1 MIHQSNEQY
10 TNLVFVTGSAKK
22 KPTKKKL
29 SQGESGQSGG
39 QAASDGPK
47 KPATSRKKKD
57 QSLNIGQIPTHWK
70 SDQTH
75 GNPSNAFELTPL
87 KDSQPNVLKNLQI
100 FLEGNDIGKF
110 GADQSGPTGYTKLL
124 LQHAWQVENK
134 VMWGK
139 YNGEREEIRKIMQR
153 MTEAQKKK
161 MPQPN
166 LRAPIDKAG
175 SNLAQLGAPYVD
187 GIHEVHLLH
196 GLKDPTLAEDIV
208 SGGFNEHFAGTQSG
222 NLFGNGIYMAEDA
235 GKADQYGRAVS
246 NDADKEKMRTLLY
259 TSLNLPPQDNN
270 LYYMF
275 VCRAALGCIVQVGK
289 DRDHRLGT
297 QEPVFADGTQQK
309 ELAYVPEIDKPR
321 TRFHT
326 ELAEVTGGG
335 GHVAEDTHKEHLGNE
350 LRFREF
356 ISYKGD
362 RIYPEFLIAYSR
374 EQ

>member
-1 MIHQSNEQY
+1 
-10 TNLVFVTGSAKK
+10 
-22 KPTKKKL
+22 
-29 SQGESGQSGG
+29 
-39 QAASDGPK
+39 
-47 KPATSRKKKD
+47 
-57 QSLNIGQIPTHWK
+57 
-70 SDQTH
+70 
-75 GNPSNAFELTPL
+75 
-87 KDSQPNVLKNLQI
+87 LKNLQI
-100 FLEGNDIGKF
+100 FLEGNDISKF

-153 MTEAQKKK
+153 MTAEQEKK

-166 LRAPIDKAG
+166 FRAPTDKVG
-175 SNLAQLGAPYVD
+175 SNLAQLGALYVD

-196 GLKDPTLAEDIV
+196 VLKDPTLAEDIV
-208 SGGFNEHFAGTQSG
+208 SGGFNEHFAGTQTG
-222 NLFGNGIYMAEDA
+222 ILFSNGPGIYMAEDA
-235 GKADQYGRAVS
+235 GKVNQYGRAVS
-246 NDADKEKMRTLLY
+246 NDAEKEKMCTLFY
-259 TSLNLPPQDNN
+259 TSLHLPPQDNK

-275 VCRAALGCIVQVGK
+275 VCRAALGCIEQVGK

-297 QEPVFADGTQQK
+297 QEPVFADGTHKK

-321 TRFHT
+321 TRFQT
-326 ELAEVTGGG
+326 ELAESTGGG

-350 LRFREF
+350 LQFREF
-356 ISYKGD
+356 ISYKGN